1 MYLTLNRARRVYPRP
16 HALNGATAFDNLFEG
31 IFNTNT
37 AATPATDPTPA
48 ALAARFDVTEK
59 ADAFVARIEIP
70 GVAKEDIDVQIDGAE
85 VRVKAESKVVDET
98 KDGERVLHSN
108 RIARSWARSFTL
120 PVEVADDRAE
130 AAYENGVLTL
140 TLPKKEVVQPKRLAI
155 K

>member
-16 HALNGATAFDNLFEG
+16 LSLNGASAIDNLFDG
-31 IFNTNT
+31 FFNTT
-37 AATPATDPTPA
+37 AVASGTTEST
-48 ALAARFDVTEK
+48 LAARFDVTEK
-59 ADAFVARIEIP
+59 GDVFVARIEIP

-85 VRVKAESKVVDET
+85 VRVKAQSKIVDEK

-108 RIARSWARSFTL
+108 RVARSWVRSFTL
-120 PVEVADDRAE
+120 PDEVADDRAE

-140 TLPKKEVVQPKRLAI
+140 TLPKKEIVQPKRLAI

>member
-16 HALNGATAFDNLFEG
+16 LSLNGASAIDSLFDGF
-31 IFNTNT
+31 FNT
-37 AATPATDPTPA
+37 TPVASGTPEST
-48 ALAARFDVTEK
+48 LAARFDVTEK
-59 ADAFVARIEIP
+59 GDVFVARIEIP

-85 VRVKAESKVVDET
+85 VKVKAVSKVVDEA
-98 KDGERVLHSN
+98 KEGERVLHSN
-108 RIARSWARSFTL
+108 RVARSWVRSFTL

-140 TLPKKEVVQPKRLAI
+140 TLPKKEIVQPKRLAI